1 MYPRPVPAGPRV
13 RAWEGRCTSLTSAD
27 LVGSPVVQG
36 PCYPPQEWGPEL
48 ACRLGDGA
56 RTHSLP
62 VPLLHS

>member
-1 MYPRPVPAGPRV
+1 M
-13 RAWEGRCTSLTSAD
+13 RASLTSAD
-27 LVGSPVVQG
+27 LAGSPVVQG